1 MFMPTVVTLTH
12 IRKSQ
17 TWELIYLPLPSLPSK
32 TLNHANCVSTK
43 GGRLIC
49 LFLRP
54 QQGGWQ
60 GILWVLRPLSL
71 MWARFSMPGL
81 GLDWTEA
88 DRVPSLTKKMIFCLA
103 GNKRDSDR
111 PILSSGAK
119 KLISPTG
126 TPTWLVETS
135 RCLSFFGI
143 QAELMGHYCS
153 YLLPLCPVKMEELQ
167 VNGRFYPSRLV
178 TL

>member
-1 MFMPTVVTLTH
+1 MLVPPPAARRMARDFMGFA
-12 IRKSQ
+12 
-17 TWELIYLPLPSLPSK
+17 PS
-32 TLNHANCVSTK
+32 
-43 GGRLIC
+43 
-49 LFLRP
+49 
-54 QQGGWQ
+54 
-60 GILWVLRPLSL
+60 LSL
-71 MWARFSMPGL
+71 MWARFSMPDL

-143 QAELMGHYCS
+143 QAADGP
-153 YLLPLCPVKMEELQ
+153 LL
-167 VNGRFYPSRLV
+167 
-178 TL
+178 